1 MLFPAL
7 FSVRVDVRFVSDG
20 DFPRRLQ
27 GLLFQVGKRRVVYLA
42 DFISAF
48 LNIFFVLL
56 GIGTDLLFGPKAD
69 GQIVQQG
76 LQEKALAAVEL
87 LEAEEAG
94 VDGIEI
100 VLEGFFEDAVLLFA
114 LLAFLHIVEVD
125 SVADKDV
132 VGI

>member
-1 MLFPAL
+1 M
-7 FSVRVDVRFVSDG
+7 
-20 DFPRRLQ
+20 
-27 GLLFQVGKRRVVYLA
+27 
-42 DFISAF
+42 
-48 LNIFFVLL
+48 
-56 GIGTDLLFGPKAD
+56 LFGPKAD

-87 LEAEEAG
+87 LKAEEAG